1 MILEIKK
8 KYSIVN
14 IGHAGTLDPLAQGI
28 LPIAVGKATK
38 LISESKIPNKIILNK
53 IPNMSK
59 RDLMKLLTRFTNER
73 GIL

>member
-1 MILEIKK
+1 MKSSFDLLEVFDVASTYDVAEMRTK
-8 KYSIVN
+8 
-14 IGHAGTLDPLAQGI
+14 T
-28 LPIAVGKATK
+28 TK